1 MSNISNHVAII
12 GAGMAGLAA
21 AQRLGR
27 SGIAVTL
34 MDKSL
39 GVGGRMSTRLIDG
52 LQFDHGAQ
60 YFTAR
65 GDGFRAVVEQW
76 RVAGLAAE
84 WFDGG
89 FVGSPGMTAP
99 LRAMAAV
106 HVIVGGCEVTALRR
120 DERGWSVQAAGGPVE
135 TPGNGRFSA
144 VILAVP
150 APQAV
155 PLAASSGVALPEL
168 EAARY
173 APCWALMLGF
183 SAPPGLR
190 GDRIRPDDDVIGWIA
205 RDASKPGR
213 KSETETVVV
222 HAAPEWSR
230 RNLEQSAD
238 AVARDILVRFRDITG
253 IRAEPCFTA
262 AHRWRHALVEQAAGP
277 AFLWHEGARLGAC
290 GDWCLGPRV
299 EAAFDSG
306 DALAHAI
313 VATLE
318 ANLVV

>member
-1 MSNISNHVAII
+1 MSNHVAIV

-21 AQRLGR
+21 ARQLAR
-27 SGIAVTL
+27 SGIGVTV
-34 MDKSL
+34 MDKSR
-39 GVGGRMSTRLIDG
+39 GVGGRMSTCLVDG

-65 GDGFRAVVEQW
+65 GDRFRAVVEQW
-76 RVAGLAAE
+76 RAAGHVDE

-89 FVGSPGMTAP
+89 FVGTPGMTAP
-99 LRAMAAV
+99 LRAMAAA

-120 DERGWSVQAAGGPVE
+120 DERGWSVDAADGLVE

-168 EAARY
+168 ETARY

-183 SAPPGLR
+183 SAPPGLC
-190 GDRIRPDDDVIGWIA
+190 GDRVRPDDDVIGWIA

-213 KSETETVVV
+213 KTETETVVV

-230 RNLEQSAD
+230 RNLERSAD
-238 AVARDILVRFRDITG
+238 AVAHDILMRFRELTG
-253 IRAEPCFTA
+253 IRAAPCFSA
-262 AHRWRHALVEQAAGP
+262 AHRWRHALVERAAGP

-306 DALAHAI
+306 EALAHA
-313 VATLE
+313 VLATL
-318 ANLVV
+318 